1 MQMLIDSGLADTLA
15 LGNLLKGYSIAIVL
29 RDDILIYGRIELGYT
44 FLQGFQLFVE
54 SFRW

>member
-29 RDDILIYGRIELGYT
+29 LDDVLIYGRIELGYT